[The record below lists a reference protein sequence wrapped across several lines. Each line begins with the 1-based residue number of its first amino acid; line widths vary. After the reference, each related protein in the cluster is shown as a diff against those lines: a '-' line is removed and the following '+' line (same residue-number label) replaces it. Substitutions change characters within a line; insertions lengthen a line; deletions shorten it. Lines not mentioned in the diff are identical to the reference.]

1 MKKFVAAVM
10 IFLIF
15 LGAASWAKASGQ
27 ATEKSDEELLK
38 ETVLLSW
45 TVKEFEKTLGIEPSE
60 ALSQSTLEKPASSLT
75 WIWIQETGATALTKP
90 FRAVVYIKFS
100 VPKERVPIDWI
111 NIGSSASLSYYF
123 RQENIFSH
131 PAAVI
136 TIDFAK
142 MPLSQKVDI
151 IIHEDLHLNDFAGAG
166 QDALVTPLA
175 DIAAVKYFEA
185 AGDVQNI
192 KEAHTMIARRQGVS
206 KELTALAKEVE
217 KIFSDPNLSDDE
229 KRQKA
234 LDLIF
239 TYPEYAAMF
248 KYQTQDQSAQDA
260 LEAKISHDLG
270 YYGCYDWVLR
280 HYEETGNF
288 KALFEEIKKM
298 TAMSLTELLAWCSNE
313 PANAKKTSCN
323 TGRFLFFVF
332 MLKCYPYICRE
343 QKSWPLSARL
353 RTKKKLCGRF

>member
-1 MKKFVAAVM
+1 MKKFVAA
-10 IFLIF
+10 IIISLIF
-15 LGAASWAKASGQ
+15 SGAAPYARAGDQEGQ
-27 ATEKSDEELLK
+27 ISAKSDEKLLK
-38 ETVLLSW
+38 ETVLLSQK
-45 TVKEFEKTLGIEPSE
+45 VKEFEKTLGIEPSE
-60 ALSQSTLEKPASSLT
+60 ALSQSTLEKAASSLT
-75 WIWIQETGATALTKP
+75 WIWIQETGATALSKP
-90 FRAVVYIKFS
+90 FQAVIYIKFS
-100 VPKERVPIDWI
+100 VPKEQVPIDWI
-111 NIGSSASLSYYF
+111 TIGSGASLSYYF

-175 DIAAVKYFEA
+175 DIAAVKYFETA
-185 AGDVQNI
+185 KDASSIREVI
-192 KEAHTMIARRQGVS
+192 ILIAHRKAIS
-206 KELTALAKEVE
+206 KELIEFAKESE
-217 KIFSDPNLSDDE
+217 KIFSDQNLSDDE

-234 LDLIF
+234 WDLISS
-239 TYPEYAAMF
+239 YPEYAAMF

-260 LEAKISHDLG
+260 LEAKVSHDLG

-298 TAMSLTELLAWCSNE
+298 PAMNLTELLEWCSKND
-313 PANAKKTSCN
+313 A
-323 TGRFLFFVF
+323 L
-332 MLKCYPYICRE
+332 
-343 QKSWPLSARL
+343 
-353 RTKKKLCGRF
+353 

>member
-1 MKKFVAAVM
+1 MKKFVSA
-10 IFLIF
+10 IIISLIF
-15 LGAASWAKASGQ
+15 FGAVAYARAGDQEGQVSG
-27 ATEKSDEELLK
+27 KSDEKLLK
-38 ETVLLSW
+38 ETVLLSQK
-45 TVKEFEKTLGIEPSE
+45 VKEFEKTLGIKPSE
-60 ALSQSTLEKPASSLT
+60 ALSQSTLEKPASSLA

-90 FRAVVYIKFS
+90 FQAVVYVKFS
-100 VPKERVPIDWI
+100 VPKEQVPIDWI
-111 NIGSSASLSYYF
+111 TIGSGASLSYYF

-166 QDALVTPLA
+166 QDVLVTPLA
-175 DIAAVKYFEA
+175 DIAAVKYFETA
-185 AGDVQNI
+185 KDASSIREGI
-192 KEAHTMIARRQGVS
+192 ILIAHRKAIS
-206 KELTALAKEVE
+206 KELIEFAKESE
-217 KIFSDPNLSDDE
+217 KIFSDQNFSDDE

-234 LDLIF
+234 WDLISS
-239 TYPEYAAMF
+239 YPEYAAMF

-260 LEAKISHDLG
+260 LEAKVSHDLG

-298 TAMSLTELLAWCSNE
+298 PAMNLTELLELCSNE
-313 PANAKKTSCN
+313 SAKAEN
-323 TGRFLFFVF
+323 NVL
-332 MLKCYPYICRE
+332 
-343 QKSWPLSARL
+343 
-353 RTKKKLCGRF
+353 

>member
-1 MKKFVAAVM
+1 MKKFVAA
-10 IFLIF
+10 IIILLIF
-15 LGAASWAKASGQ
+15 SGVVPYARAGLPAQ
-27 ATEKSDEELLK
+27 ATEQEGRVSEKNDEEILK
-38 ETVLLSW
+38 ETVLLSR
-45 TVKEFEKTLGIEPSE
+45 TVKEFEKTLGIEPGE

-111 NIGSSASLSYYF
+111 NIGSGASLSYYF

-280 HYEETGNF
+280 HYEETGDF
-288 KALFEEIKKM
+288 KVLFEEIKKIP
-298 TAMSLTELLAWCSNE
+298 AMNLTELLEWCSNE
-313 PANAKKTSCN
+313 PANAKKN
-323 TGRFLFFVF
+323 VL
-332 MLKCYPYICRE
+332 
-343 QKSWPLSARL
+343 
-353 RTKKKLCGRF
+353 